1 MLEKITDRIFYM
13 PCSEETDRPAL
24 GLICGDKYS
33 LIVDAGNSP
42 KHAEEFLAELKGMSI
57 PPVKYLVITHWHW
70 DHVFGIKNMN
80 LVTISQEKT
89 KEKLEE
95 MKEYKWD
102 DESLDKYLKEGIYNE
117 FTINCIKKEI
127 SDRENF
133 TLGDLDITYKD
144 SIEIDLG
151 GITCIIKAIGGDHT
165 EDASVIY
172 VPKERVMFLGDCIY
186 GTRYNGEYGYTQEK
200 VVPMIDEIEKFEADY
215 YIISHEKLYDKKDLN
230 EFFSQLKN
238 AGEIVGTEISSEEST
253 KRFLEIYNRMPT
265 EDEGFYIKCFAN
277 VNRAINKENL

>member
-1 MLEKITDRIFYM
+1 MLEKITERVFYM
-13 PCSEETDRPAL
+13 PCSKETDRPSL

-33 LIVDAGNSP
+33 LIVDSGNSP
-42 KHAEEFLAELKGMSI
+42 NHAMEFLAKLNTMSI

-80 LVTISQEKT
+80 LVTIAHENT

-95 MKEYKWD
+95 MKVYKWD
-102 DESLDKYLKEGIYNE
+102 DESLEKYVKEGIYND

-127 SDRENF
+127 PNRDNF

-151 GITCIIKAIGGDHT
+151 GVTCIVKAVGGDHT
-165 EDASVIY
+165 EDSSVIY
-172 VPKERVMFLGDCIY
+172 LPKERVIFLGDCVY

-200 VVPMIDEIEKFEADY
+200 VLPMIDEIEKFEADY
-215 YIISHEKLYDKKDLN
+215 FIISHEELYDKKHIN
-230 EFFSQLKN
+230 EFWSQLRN
-238 AGEIVGTEISSEEST
+238 AGKIVGTSTSSEEAI
-253 KRFLEIYNRMPT
+253 KRFSETYNRMPS
-265 EDEGFYIKCFAN
+265 EDEAFYLECFAN
-277 VNRAINKENL
+277 VNKAIKK